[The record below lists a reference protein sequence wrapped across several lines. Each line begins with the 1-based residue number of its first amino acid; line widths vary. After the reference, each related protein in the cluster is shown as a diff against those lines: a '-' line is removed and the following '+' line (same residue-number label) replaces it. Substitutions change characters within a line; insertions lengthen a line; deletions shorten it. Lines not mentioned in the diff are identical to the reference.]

1 MAKKAKL
8 GTGKR
13 FAALEKSIEQHK
25 TGKTELGKKMAEAKP
40 GGGKIKD
47 PAALA
52 AVIGREKYGA
62 KKMAAMAG
70 KGRHKAA
77 EKRKAAKKGK

>member
-13 FAALEKSIEQHK
+13 FEALEKSIETK
-25 TGKTELGKKMAEAKP
+25 KVGKTERGKKMAAAKP

-47 PAALA
+47 PGALA
-52 AVIGREKYGA
+52 AAIGRKKYGA
-62 KKMAAMAG
+62 EKMAKMAG
-70 KGRHKAA
+70 AGRHKAA
-77 EKRKAAKKGK
+77 EKRKGK

>member
-1 MAKKAKL
+1 MASKAKV

-13 FAALEKSIEQHK
+13 FAALEKSIKEK
-25 TGKTELGKKMAEAKP
+25 KVGKTARGKKMAEAKP
-40 GGGKIKD
+40 GGGKIED

-77 EKRKAAKKGK
+77 EKRNAKKGK